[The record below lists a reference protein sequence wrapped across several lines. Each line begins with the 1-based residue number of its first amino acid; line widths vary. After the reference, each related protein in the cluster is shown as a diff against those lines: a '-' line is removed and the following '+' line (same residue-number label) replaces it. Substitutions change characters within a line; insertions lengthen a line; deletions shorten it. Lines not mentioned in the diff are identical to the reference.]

1 MVISLPRSMKEDSR
15 VMRVLLGDKQAIN
28 TEVETIDLEE
38 VIHELV
44 EEGEVI
50 DMAALTLQQ

>member
-1 MVISLPRSMKEDSR
+1 MKEDSR